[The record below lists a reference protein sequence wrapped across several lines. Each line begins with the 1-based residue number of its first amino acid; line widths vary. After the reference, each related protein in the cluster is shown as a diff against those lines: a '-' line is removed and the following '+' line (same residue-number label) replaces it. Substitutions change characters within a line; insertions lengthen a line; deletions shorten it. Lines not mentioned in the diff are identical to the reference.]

1 MYVGKIALTYVHLF
15 EYSSVIIL
23 IFSSKMGIFI
33 FFEKYTVIWQLNLN
47 ISDTF
52 TIWKWRNLNIFD
64 NFVIVRKITHTS

>member
-23 IFSSKMGIFI
+23 IFSSKMGIFN